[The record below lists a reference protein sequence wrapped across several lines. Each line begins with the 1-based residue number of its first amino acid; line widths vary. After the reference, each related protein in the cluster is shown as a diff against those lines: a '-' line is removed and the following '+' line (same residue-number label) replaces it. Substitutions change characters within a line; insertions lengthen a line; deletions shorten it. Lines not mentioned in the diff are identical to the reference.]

1 MGVEQELAE
10 AVGIARE
17 AADLVRSYFSTDR
30 VDTRAKGDRDV
41 VTAADVA
48 SERLIRE
55 RLAERFPADG
65 IVGEEGA
72 ATRPESVRRWYV
84 DPLDGTLN
92 YSRGLPVWCVSMA
105 LFEHGRPVLGV
116 IVDPIRDETF
126 SASSGNGAWLDGKR
140 LHTSSVDRIEDAFVH
155 MTVDFN
161 DQSMVEGLQDLQVV
175 APRVLRT
182 RNIGSAALALA
193 YVACGRFDAM
203 LHRYAH
209 AWDYGAGVVLVRE
222 AAGMVTDMVGGDYT
236 DQTFAVLATSSPA
249 LHGELLAMLQ
259 AGPPTRIE

>member
-1 MGVEQELAE
+1 MDAEQELAA
-10 AVGIARE
+10 AVDIARE
-17 AADLVRSYFSTDR
+17 AAELVRSYFSTDR
-30 VDTRAKGDRDV
+30 VHTRVKGDRDV

-48 SERLIRE
+48 SERLILE
-55 RLAERFPADG
+55 RLAERFPTDG

-72 ATRPESVRRWYV
+72 ATRPESTRRWYV

-92 YSRGLPVWCVSMA
+92 YSRALPIWCVSVA
-105 LFEHGRPVLGV
+105 LFDRGRPVLGV

-126 SASSGNGAWLDGKR
+126 SAATGRGAWLNGKR
-140 LHTSSVDRIEDAFVH
+140 LHTSSVDRAGDAFVH

-161 DQSMVEGLQDLQVV
+161 DQSMLAGLRDLQVV
-175 APRVLRT
+175 APAVLRT

-209 AWDYGAGVVLVRE
+209 GWDYGAGVVLVRE
-222 AAGMVTDMVGGDYT
+222 AGGMVTDMTGSRYSE
-236 DQTFAVLATSSPA
+236 QTFALMATSNPT
-249 LHGELLAMLQ
+249 LHGELLAMVQ
-259 AGPPTRIE
+259 GGPPARIE

>member
-1 MGVEQELAE
+1 MDAEQELAA
-10 AVGIARE
+10 AVDIARE

-30 VDTRAKGDRDV
+30 VDTRPKGDRDV
-41 VTAADVA
+41 VTAADLA
-48 SERLIRE
+48 SERLILE

-72 ATRPESVRRWYV
+72 ATRPESGRRWYV

-92 YSRGLPVWCVSMA
+92 FSRGLPVWCVSLA
-105 LFEHGRPVLGV
+105 LFDHGGPVLGV

-126 SASSGNGAWLDGKR
+126 SASTGNGAWLNGQR
-140 LHTSSVDRIEDAFVH
+140 LCTSSVNRIGEAVAH
-155 MTVDFN
+155 MTVDFHE
-161 DQSMVEGLQDLQVV
+161 QSMLEGLRDIQVV
-175 APRVLRT
+175 APMVLRT

-209 AWDYGAGVVLVRE
+209 AWDYGAGVVLVLE
-222 AAGMVTDMVGGDYT
+222 AGGKVTDMVGSRYT
-236 DQTFAVLATSSPA
+236 EQTFALVATSSPP
-249 LHGELLAMLQ
+249 LHGELLTMLQ

>member
-1 MGVEQELAE
+1 MDAKQELAA
-10 AVGIARE
+10 AVDIARE
-17 AADLVRSYFSTDR
+17 AAELVRSYFSTDR
-30 VDTRAKGDRDV
+30 VDTRAKGVRDV
-41 VTAADVA
+41 VTAADLA
-48 SERLIRE
+48 SERLILE
-55 RLAERFPADG
+55 RLAERFPTDG

-72 ATRPESVRRWYV
+72 ATRPESTRRWYV

-105 LFEHGRPVLGV
+105 LFEHGRPVLGA

-126 SASSGNGAWLDGKR
+126 SAATDQGAWLNGKR
-140 LHTSSVDRIEDAFVH
+140 LHTSSVDRVGDAFVH

-161 DQSMVEGLQDLQVV
+161 DQSMSEGLRDLQAV

-182 RNIGSAALALA
+182 RNIGAAALALA

-203 LHRYAH
+203 LHRYAR
-209 AWDYGAGVVLVRE
+209 AWDYAAGVVLVRE
-222 AAGMVTDMVGGDYT
+222 AGGMVTDMVGGDYT
-236 DQTFAVLATSSPA
+236 EQTFAVVATSSPA
-249 LHGELLAMLQ
+249 LHGELLAMVQ

>member
-1 MGVEQELAE
+1 MGVEQELAA
-10 AVGIARE
+10 AVDIARE
-17 AADLVRSYFSTDR
+17 AADLVRTYFSTDQ

-41 VTAADVA
+41 VTAADLA
-48 SERLIRE
+48 SEQLILE
-55 RLAERFPADG
+55 RLTERFPADG

-72 ATRPESVRRWYV
+72 ARQPESPRRWHV

-92 YSRGLPVWCVSMA
+92 YSRSLPVWCVSMA
-105 LFEHGRPVLGV
+105 LFEHGCPVLGV

-126 SASSGNGAWLDGKR
+126 SAATGKGAWLNGKR
-140 LHTSSVDRIEDAFVH
+140 LHTSSVDRVGDAFVH
-155 MTVDFN
+155 LTVDFN
-161 DQSMVEGLQDLQVV
+161 KQSMVEGLRDIQVV

-193 YVACGRFDAM
+193 YVACGRFDSM

-222 AAGMVTDMVGGDYT
+222 AGGMVTDMVGSLYT
-236 DQTFAVLATSSPA
+236 EQTFAVLATSGPA
-249 LHGELLAMLQ
+249 LHGKLLTMLQ

>member
-1 MGVEQELAE
+1 MDAEQELAT

-30 VDTRAKGDRDV
+30 VDARAKGDRDV

-48 SERLIRE
+48 SEQLIRE
-55 RLAERFPADG
+55 HLAEHFPTDG

-72 ATRPESVRRWYV
+72 ATRPESGRRWYV

-92 YSRGLPVWCVSMA
+92 FSRGLPVWCVSLA
-105 LFEHGRPVLGV
+105 LFDHGGPVLGV
-116 IVDPIRDETF
+116 IVDPIRNETF
-126 SASSGNGAWLDGKR
+126 SAATGKGAWLNGKR
-140 LHTSSVDRIEDAFVH
+140 LHTSSVDRVDVAFVQ

-161 DQSMVEGLQDLQVV
+161 DQSMAEGLRDLQVV
-175 APRVLRT
+175 APR
-182 RNIGSAALALA
+182 
-193 YVACGRFDAM
+193 
-203 LHRYAH
+203 AH

-222 AAGMVTDMVGGDYT
+222 AGGMVTDMVGSRYT
-236 DQTFAVLATSSPA
+236 EQTFALVATSSSP
-249 LHGELLAMLQ
+249 LHGELLTMLQ

>member
-1 MGVEQELAE
+1 MDAEQELAA
-10 AVGIARE
+10 AVDIARE

-30 VDTRAKGDRDV
+30 VDTRPKGDRDV
-41 VTAADVA
+41 VTAADLA
-48 SERLIRE
+48 SERLILE

-72 ATRPESVRRWYV
+72 ATRPKSTRRWYV

-105 LFEHGRPVLGV
+105 LFDHGHPVLGV

-126 SASSGNGAWLDGKR
+126 SAATGRGAWLNGEP
-140 LHTSSVDRIEDAFVH
+140 LHTSSIDRVGDAFVH

-161 DQSMVEGLQDLQVV
+161 DQSMSAGLRDLQAM
-175 APRVLRT
+175 APMVLRT
-182 RNIGSAALALA
+182 RNIGSAALAVA

-222 AAGMVTDMVGGDYT
+222 AGGMVTDMVGSLYT
-236 DQTFAVLATSSPA
+236 EQTFAVLATSGPA
-249 LHGELLAMLQ
+249 LHGKLLTMLQ

>member
-1 MGVEQELAE
+1 MDAEQELAA
-10 AVGIARE
+10 AVDIARE

-30 VDTRAKGDRDV
+30 VDTRPKGDRDV
-41 VTAADVA
+41 VTAADLA
-48 SERLIRE
+48 SERLILE
-55 RLAERFPADG
+55 RLEERFPADG

-72 ATRPESVRRWYV
+72 ATRPESTRRWYV

-105 LFEHGRPVLGV
+105 LLDHGCPVLGV

-126 SASSGNGAWLDGKR
+126 SAATGRGAWLNGKR
-140 LHTSSVDRIEDAFVH
+140 LHTSSVDRVGDAFVH

-161 DQSMVEGLQDLQVV
+161 DQSMSEGLRDLQAV

-222 AAGMVTDMVGGDYT
+222 AGGMVTDMVNGDYT
-236 DQTFAVLATSSPA
+236 EQTFAVLATSGPA
-249 LHGELLAMLQ
+249 LHGKLLTMLQ

>member
-1 MGVEQELAE
+1 MDAEQELAT

-30 VDTRAKGDRDV
+30 VDARAKGDRDV
-41 VTAADVA
+41 VTAADLA

-55 RLAERFPADG
+55 HLAEHFPTDG

-72 ATRPESVRRWYV
+72 ATRPESARRWYV

-92 YSRGLPVWCVSMA
+92 FSRGLPVWCVSMA
-105 LFEHGRPVLGV
+105 LFEHEGPVLGV
-116 IVDPIRDETF
+116 IVDPIRNETF
-126 SASSGNGAWLDGKR
+126 SAATGKGAWLNGKR
-140 LHTSSVDRIEDAFVH
+140 LHTSSVDRVADAFVQ

-161 DQSMVEGLQDLQVV
+161 DQSMAEGLRDLQVV

-193 YVACGRFDAM
+193 YVASGRFDAM
-203 LHRYAH
+203 LHRHAH

-222 AAGMVTDMVGGDYT
+222 AGGMVTDMVGSRYT
-236 DQTFAVLATSSPA
+236 EQTFAVLTTSSST
-249 LHGELLAMLQ
+249 LHGELLTMLQ
-259 AGPPTRIE
+259 AGPPTWLE